1 MAGVGDLIGQ
11 SVWDSEGVWVGQV
24 VDVRMT
30 RNRKGNFGMQQQFM
44 VSGLV
49 VSHRRAPVMLGLTRD
64 PDNRTSWLFKM
75 AFRLLYTGSSLVSW
89 DAVASTGNGEIMLR
103 KPVKTLERV

>member
-24 VDVRMT
+24 VDVRM
-30 RNRKGNFGMQQQFM
+30 RKNRRADFGMQQQFT

-49 VSHRRAPVMLGLTRD
+49 VSHRRAPVMLGRTRD
-64 PDNRTSWLFKM
+64 PGNRTSWLFKLLS
-75 AFRLLYTGSSLVSW
+75 RTLYTGSSIVSW
-89 DAVASTGNGEIMLR
+89 DAVASTGNGEITLR
-103 KPVKTLERV
+103 KPAKALQRV

>member
-24 VDVRMT
+24 VDVRMA
-30 RNRKGNFGMQQQFM
+30 RNRGGGFGMQQRFT

-49 VSHRRAPVMLGLTRD
+49 VSQRRTPVMLGLTRD
-64 PDNRTSWLFKM
+64 PGSRANWLFKL
-75 AFRLLYTGSSLVSW
+75 AFRAFYSGSSIVSW
-89 DAVASTGNGEIMLR
+89 DAVASTGSGEITLR
-103 KPVKTLERV
+103 KPVKALERV

>member
-24 VDVRMT
+24 VDVRMA
-30 RNRKGNFGMQQQFM
+30 RNRRGTFGMQQQFT

-49 VSHRRAPVMLGLTRD
+49 VSHRRSPVMLGLTRD
-64 PDNRTSWLFKM
+64 PGNRTSWLFKLV
-75 AFRLLYTGSSLVSW
+75 FRVLYSGSSFVSW
-89 DAVASTGNGEIMLR
+89 DAVAATGNGEIVLR
-103 KPVKTLERV
+103 KPTKALQRV